1 MQFFEELKKMDV
13 IKKAIRNI
21 PDFPKKG
28 ILFRD
33 ITTAIKDPGV
43 MKIMID
49 EIVNQFKDEKIDY
62 VAGIE
67 SRGFI
72 FGMPVA
78 YSLGVGFVPIR
89 KPNKLPAETYSVEY
103 ALEYG
108 TDKIEMHKDA
118 IEKGKRVLVIDDL
131 LATGGT
137 AAAACELV
145 QKAGELAGVAFII
158 ELADLKGRDKLP
170 KDIKIVSLAKY

>member
-1 MQFFEELKKMDV
+1 MDF
-13 IKKAIRNI
+13 IKKAIRDV

-33 ITTAIKDPGV
+33 ITTAIKDPVV
-43 MKIMID
+43 MKKMID
-49 EIVNQFKDEKIDY
+49 CIVEEFKDDKIDY

-78 YSLGVGFVPIR
+78 YALNCGFVPIR
-89 KPNKLPAETYSVEY
+89 KPNKLPCVTYSVEY
-103 ALEYG
+103 ELEYG
-108 TDKIEMHKDA
+108 KDRIEMHKDA

-145 QKAGELAGVAFII
+145 QKAGVLAGVAFVI
-158 ELADLKGRDKLP
+158 ELSDLKGREKLP
-170 KDIKIVSLAKY
+170 KDVKVLTLAKY

>member
-1 MQFFEELKKMDV
+1 MEF
-13 IKKAIRNI
+13 IKKAIRSV

-33 ITTAIKDPGV
+33 ITTAIKDPVV
-43 MKIMID
+43 MKKMID
-49 EIVNQFKDEKIDY
+49 KIVEEFKDEKIDY

-78 YSLGVGFVPIR
+78 YSLGCGFVPIR
-89 KPNKLPAETYSVEY
+89 KPNKLPCETYSVEY

-118 IEKGKRVLVIDDL
+118 IEKGRRVLIIDDL

-137 AAAACELV
+137 AAAA
-145 QKAGELAGVAFII
+145 
-158 ELADLKGRDKLP
+158 
-170 KDIKIVSLAKY
+170 

>member
-1 MQFFEELKKMDV
+1 MDF
-13 IKKAIRNI
+13 IKKAIRDV

-33 ITTAIKDPGV
+33 ITTAIKDPVV
-43 MKIMID
+43 MKKMID
-49 EIVNQFKDEKIDY
+49 CIVEEFKDDKIDY

-78 YSLGVGFVPIR
+78 YALNCGFVPIR
-89 KPNKLPAETYSVEY
+89 KPNKLPCETYSVEY
-103 ALEYG
+103 ELGYG
-108 TDKIEMHKDA
+108 KDRIEMHKDA

-145 QKAGELAGVAFII
+145 QKAGVLAGVAFVI
-158 ELADLKGRDKLP
+158 ELSDLKGRDKLP
-170 KDIKIVSLAKY
+170 KDVKVLTLAKY

>member
-1 MQFFEELKKMDV
+1 MEEKIAKIKSLIRDV
-13 IKKAIRNI
+13 

-33 ITTAIKDPGV
+33 ITTLIKDPEGL
-43 MKIMID
+43 KLAID
-49 EIVNQFKDEKIDY
+49 TLYEIFKDENIDY

-72 FGMPVA
+72 FGMPLA
-78 YSLGVGFVPIR
+78 YKLGCGFIPVR
-89 KPNKLPAETYSVEY
+89 KPNKLPCEVISEEY
-103 ALEYG
+103 DLEYG
-108 TDKIEMHKDA
+108 KDKIEIHKDA
-118 IEKGKRVLVIDDL
+118 LNKEDRVLIVDDL

-137 AAAACELV
+137 AAAASNLV
-145 QKAGELAGVAFII
+145 SKLAQVVGIAFAI
-158 ELADLKGRDKLP
+158 ELTDLKGRDKLP

>member
-1 MQFFEELKKMDV
+1 MDIEK
-13 IKKAIRNI
+13 IKSSIRNV

-33 ITTAIKDPGV
+33 ITTAIKKPDV

-49 EIVNQFKDEKIDY
+49 TIVNEFKNDKIDY

-78 YSLGVGFVPIR
+78 YSLGCGFVPIR
-89 KPNKLPAETYSVEY
+89 KPDKLPCETYSVEY

-108 TDKIEMHKDA
+108 TDKIEIHKDA
-118 IEKGKRVLVIDDL
+118 IEKGKRVLIVDDL

-137 AAAACELV
+137 AAAACELIKKIGTV
-145 QKAGELAGVAFII
+145 AGIAFAI
-158 ELADLKGRDKLP
+158 ELEELKGRDKLP
-170 KDIKIVSLAKY
+170 KDVKVFALAKY

>member
-1 MQFFEELKKMDV
+1 MDF
-13 IKKAIRNI
+13 IKKAIRDV

-33 ITTAIKDPGV
+33 ITTAIKDPVV
-43 MKIMID
+43 MKKMID
-49 EIVNQFKDEKIDY
+49 CIVEAFKDDKIDY

-78 YSLGVGFVPIR
+78 YALNCGFVPIR
-89 KPNKLPAETYSVEY
+89 KPNKLPCETYSVEY
-103 ALEYG
+103 ELEYG
-108 TDKIEMHKDA
+108 KDRIEMHKDA

-145 QKAGELAGVAFII
+145 QKAGVLAGVAFVI
-158 ELADLKGRDKLP
+158 ELSDLKGRDKLP
-170 KDIKIVSLAKY
+170 KDVKVLTLAKY

>member
-1 MQFFEELKKMDV
+1 MDF
-13 IKKAIRNI
+13 IKKAIRDI

-33 ITTAIKDPGV
+33 ITTAIKDPVV
-43 MKIMID
+43 MRKMID
-49 EIVNQFKDEKIDY
+49 AIVEEFKDEKIDY

-78 YSLGVGFVPIR
+78 YSLGCGFVPIR
-89 KPNKLPAETYSVEY
+89 KPNKLPSETYSVEY
-103 ALEYG
+103 DLEYG
-108 TDKIEMHKDA
+108 KDKIEMHKDA

-145 QKAGELAGVAFII
+145 QKAGELAGVAFVI
-158 ELADLKGRDKLP
+158 ELSDLNGREKLP
-170 KDIKIVSLAKY
+170 KGVKVLSLAKY

>member
-1 MQFFEELKKMDV
+1 MKF
-13 IKKAIRNI
+13 IKDAIRTV
-21 PDFPKKG
+21 PDYPKKG
-28 ILFRD
+28 IMFRD
-33 ITTAIKDPGV
+33 ITTAIKNPKV
-43 MKIMID
+43 MKKMID
-49 EIVNQFKDEKIDY
+49 YIVEEFKDEKIDY

-78 YSLGVGFVPIR
+78 YSLGCGFVPIR

-103 ALEYG
+103 ELEYG
-108 TDKIEMHKDA
+108 KDKIEMHKDA

-145 QKAGELAGVAFII
+145 QKAGVLAGLAFVI
-158 ELADLKGRDKLP
+158 ELTELNGREKLP
-170 KDIKIVSLAKY
+170 KGVKTVSLAKY